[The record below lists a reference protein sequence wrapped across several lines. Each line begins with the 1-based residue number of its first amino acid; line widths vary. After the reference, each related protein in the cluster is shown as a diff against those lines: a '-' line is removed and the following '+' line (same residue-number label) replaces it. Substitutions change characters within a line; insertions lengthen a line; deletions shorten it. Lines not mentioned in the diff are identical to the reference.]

1 MLTEYVRGGLK
12 RQISYMYSKGLNML
26 PAVLLDPQVE
36 EIVRKAIRQTS
47 AGAFLAL
54 DPQSSKRILD
64 ALRVIVATVQKSKQ
78 KPVLL
83 ASMDIRRYVRRLIE
97 GEFYE
102 LPVVAYQEITPEIS
116 VQPIERIRF

>member
-1 MLTEYVRGGLK
+1 M
-12 RQISYMYSKGLNML
+12 
-26 PAVLLDPQVE
+26 
-36 EIVRKAIRQTS
+36 
-47 AGAFLAL
+47 
-54 DPQSSKRILD
+54 
-64 ALRVIVATVQKSKQ
+64 QKSKQ